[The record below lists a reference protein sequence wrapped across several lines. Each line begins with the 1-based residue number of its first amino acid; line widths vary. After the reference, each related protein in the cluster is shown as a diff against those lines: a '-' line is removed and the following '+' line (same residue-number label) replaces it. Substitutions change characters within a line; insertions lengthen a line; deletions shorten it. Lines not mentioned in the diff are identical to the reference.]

1 MVQNGTFNYTA
12 VEADIVEALYQTN
25 TRSVKLGPSKIKSD
39 SLSSLEDLVFTQVD
53 DFEAK
58 VSAIELGPWVLES
71 GAYEMEHLSLG
82 NMQYTDLSH
91 QLVSRMD
98 SIKLLDLKFSKDTT
112 PYIHNIMVYGPD
124 INLAAPAKNERQER
138 TDHKSPARSFNMF
151 GTLTVHPGQI
161 AWGDQTI
168 SFNMVE
174 FSLREKQPVFD
185 LGQIA
190 LKTPGNSIHVGRIWS
205 RGTSLLIDSVYVV
218 PVPEY
223 LETITV
229 ETDVLAARLDHI
241 QLQNIRWDS
250 LIDQQRM
257 HCDALLLNGFE
268 LSIKRDKTL
277 PDPEQIDKPY
287 LLGELIP
294 VPDQV
299 WLPRIS
305 GRNGRLVYFEIGE
318 ETGQEGHVA
327 LDNIEFVMDLYNDKH
342 EMVAMSSGSAL
353 IYNQGPIT

>member
-1 MVQNGTFNYTA
+1 
-12 VEADIVEALYQTN
+12 
-25 TRSVKLGPSKIKSD
+25 
-39 SLSSLEDLVFTQVD
+39 
-53 DFEAK
+53 
-58 VSAIELGPWVLES
+58 
-71 GAYEMEHLSLG
+71 
-82 NMQYTDLSH
+82 
-91 QLVSRMD
+91 
-98 SIKLLDLKFSKDTT
+98 
-112 PYIHNIMVYGPD
+112 
-124 INLAAPAKNERQER
+124 
-138 TDHKSPARSFNMF
+138 
-151 GTLTVHPGQI
+151 
-161 AWGDQTI
+161 
-168 SFNMVE
+168 
-174 FSLREKQPVFD
+174 
-185 LGQIA
+185 
-190 LKTPGNSIHVGRIWS
+190 
-205 RGTSLLIDSVYVV
+205 VV

-327 LDNIEFVMDLYNDKH
+327 LDNIEFVMDRYNDKH

-353 IYNQGPIT
+353 IYNQGPITYAYNRLDSGKFSLNVRLTDLPMSLLNQMVDPLQAARVKSGHLHEYELNMIGDSVQARGQGTITYDDLHVEVFKSHQPDVRNLGSELLTLLVDKIILKHSKSGATADFVQDRITYKGPINFWVKSGIHGASAAVIKGKPPKWKKGRKTDAVSDTRARSAND